1 MEDKD
6 SYLPKQESTEETPV
20 ITLGVNESTVP
31 FTEHWFNLKT
41 LNTEDNTSC
50 NSIVWWTHR
59 NKSDFIAGRWRCFA
73 SAVHPFP
80 HEEVKHHKGI

>member
-31 FTEHWFNLKT
+31 FTEH
-41 LNTEDNTSC
+41 
-50 NSIVWWTHR
+50 
-59 NKSDFIAGRWRCFA
+59 
-73 SAVHPFP
+73 
-80 HEEVKHHKGI
+80 